1 MTQTKSIVLLKMFMV
16 FVVPMDI
23 IIVAMAWSMPIV
35 IMVDNMITHGM
46 TFTIMSMDVITCY
59 FDKFMLIIN
68 MIVENVIVYAMFSC
82 NVYNN
87 IIFHNYIIL
96 SSW

>member
-1 MTQTKSIVLLKMFMV
+1 ML

-23 IIVAMAWSMPIV
+23 IIVVMAWSMPIV

-46 TFTIMSMDVITCY
+46 TFTIMSMEVLTCY
-59 FDKFMLIIN
+59 FDNFMLVIN
-68 MIVENVIVYAMFSC
+68 MVVENVIVYAMLSC
-82 NVYNN
+82 NVYND

>member
-1 MTQTKSIVLLKMFMV
+1 VTQTKSIALLKMV
-16 FVVPMDI
+16 FVVPMDM

-59 FDKFMLIIN
+59 FDKFMLIID
-68 MIVENVIVYAMFSC
+68 MVVENVIIYAMFSC
-82 NVYNN
+82 NDYND

-96 SSW
+96 SSS